1 MSSIDLSQFHQVFF
15 EESLEGLDNMESC
28 LLEIDVTSIDKELI
42 NTIFRAAHSIKGG
55 SATFGFTDIAEF
67 THVIETLLDEV
78 RDGQRGLSQQNVD
91 LFLQAVDCLRN
102 MLADLQN
109 GDKVDTRQA
118 VVLRKQFEQMIAEA
132 DVPDSGTTVE
142 ASSAS
147 DTGQNESGG
156 WKIKFVPG
164 LDIIQTGNEPYRII
178 AELHLLGQVATE
190 VDISRLP
197 DFDSLDGEQCYL
209 GWQFTVTGT
218 DITEAQLNEV
228 FEWVRDDSDIEM
240 TKVDVVA
247 TKIDSVTTNQIK
259 QEPSSVVPMQ
269 PQAEPKP
276 AKVEQQAEAAA
287 GETRQ
292 GSSKNSEHASIRVSI
307 DKIDSLIN
315 MVGEL
320 VITQS
325 MLGELGRDFN
335 MNSLHQLQEGLSQ
348 LEHHTRELQENVM
361 RIRMLPISFTF
372 SRMPRLVR
380 DLSTK
385 LGKKVELKLLGE
397 NTELDKTVMEKIGDP
412 LVHMVRNSL
421 DHGLETPAQ
430 RKAVGKSEV
439 GTLTLNAYHHGG
451 NIVIEIIDDGRGID
465 PDKIRAK
472 AVERGLIKS
481 TDELSREQ
489 IYQLLFR
496 PGFSTAEQVSDVSGR
511 GVGMDVVKR
520 NIQELNGSIEMES
533 EPGRGSTF
541 KIILPLTLAILDGQ
555 LFKLG
560 SETYILPLV
569 SIVESIQIK
578 PQNMNH
584 VAGSV
589 DVFRLRQEYV
599 PIIKLAEVF
608 DVPSGTTD
616 AGDGLLVVVEG
627 DNKKVALLV
636 DDLLGQQQVVIKSL
650 ESNYQRVN
658 GISGATIL
666 GDGTVALI
674 LDVPGII
681 KMSGIRLPNG
691 GSAFIEKGKQTA
703 A

>member
-15 EESLEGLDNMESC
+15 EESLEGLDSMENC
-28 LLEIDVTSIDKELI
+28 LLEIDVSNIDRELI

-55 SATFGFTDIAEF
+55 SGTFGFTDISQF
-67 THVIETLLDEV
+67 THVIETLLDEI
-78 RDGQRGLSQQNVD
+78 RSDQRGLTQANVE
-91 LFLQAVDCLRN
+91 LFLQSVDCLRN
-102 MLADLQN
+102 MLADLQD
-109 GDKVDTRQA
+109 GRSVDLTQADKLRQ
-118 VVLRKQFEQMIAEA
+118 QFEVMINEAEQPSTVVA
-132 DVPDSGTTVE
+132 EDEPENDDARRSG
-142 ASSAS
+142 SR
-147 DTGQNESGG
+147 
-156 WKIKFVPG
+156 WRIKFVPG
-164 LDIIQTGNEPYRII
+164 SDIIQTGNEPYRII
-178 AELHLLGQVATE
+178 AELHLLGDVETE

-197 DFDSLDGEQCYL
+197 EFDVIDGEQCYL
-209 GWQFTVTGT
+209 QWQFWVTGD
-218 DITEAQLNEV
+218 DIREEQLNEV
-228 FEWVRDDSDIEM
+228 FEWVFDESEIEIVCESDVIE
-240 TKVDVVA
+240 KSVIEEVQEKHPEPVKSESSISVPPPPVPSAPKENANEGRHA
-247 TKIDSVTTNQIK
+247 T
-259 QEPSSVVPMQ
+259 
-269 PQAEPKP
+269 
-276 AKVEQQAEAAA
+276 
-287 GETRQ
+287 
-292 GSSKNSEHASIRVSI
+292 SKNAEHASIRVSI

-335 MNSLHQLQEGLSQ
+335 MDSLHLLQEGLSQ

-380 DLSTK
+380 DLSSK
-385 LGKKVELKLLGE
+385 LGKKVELKLIGE
-397 NTELDKTVMEKIGDP
+397 STELDKTVMEKIGDP

-421 DHGLETPAQ
+421 DHGLESPEQ
-430 RKAVGKSEV
+430 RKAVGKSET

-465 PDKIRAK
+465 AEKIRNK
-472 AVERGLIKS
+472 AIERDLIKP

-496 PGFSTAEQVSDVSGR
+496 PGFSTADQVSDVSGR

-533 EPGRGSTF
+533 EPGVGSTF

-578 PQNMNH
+578 PSNMNL

-589 DVFRLRQEYV
+589 DVFRLRHEYV
-599 PIIKLAEVF
+599 PVIKLAEVF
-608 DVPSGTTD
+608 DVSTGTTD
-616 AGDGLLVVVEG
+616 TAEGLLVVVEG

-650 ESNYQRVN
+650 ESNYQRVD

-681 KMSGIRLPNG
+681 KMSGIKLSAS
-691 GSAFIEKGKQTA
+691 GSAFIDKGKQSA

>member
-15 EESLEGLDNMESC
+15 EESLEGLDSMENC
-28 LLEIDVTSIDKELI
+28 LLEIDVSHIDRELI

-55 SATFGFTDIAEF
+55 SGTFGFTDIAQF
-67 THVIETLLDEV
+67 THVIETLLDEI
-78 RDGQRGLSQQNVD
+78 RSDQRGLTQANVE
-91 LFLQAVDCLRN
+91 LFLQSVDCLRN
-102 MLADLQN
+102 MLADLQD
-109 GDKVDTRQA
+109 GRPVDLTQADKLRQ
-118 VVLRKQFEQMIAEA
+118 QFEGMINEPGQPSTVVAE
-132 DVPDSGTTVE
+132 DEPE
-142 ASSAS
+142 NL
-147 DTGQNESGG
+147 DTQLGG
-156 WKIKFVPG
+156 SRWRIKFAPG
-164 LDIIQTGNEPYRII
+164 SDIIQTGNEPYRII
-178 AELHLLGQVATE
+178 AELHLLGSVETE

-197 DFDSLDGEQCYL
+197 EFDAIDGEQCYL
-209 GWQFTVTGT
+209 QWQFLVTGD
-218 DITEAQLNEV
+218 DIREEQLNEV
-228 FEWVRDDSDIEM
+228 FEWVRDDSEIEI
-240 TKVDVVA
+240 VCESEVSENAVIEVVQD
-247 TKIDSVTTNQIK
+247 THPEPVKHGPSVSA
-259 QEPSSVVPMQ
+259 PPPPVAS
-269 PQAEPKP
+269 EPKESANEGRP
-276 AKVEQQAEAAA
+276 V
-287 GETRQ
+287 T
-292 GSSKNSEHASIRVSI
+292 SKNAEHASIRVSI

-335 MNSLHQLQEGLSQ
+335 MDSLHLLQEGLSQ

-380 DLSTK
+380 DLSSK
-385 LGKKVELKLLGE
+385 LGKKVELKLIGE

-421 DHGLETPAQ
+421 DHGLESPEQ
-430 RKAVGKSEV
+430 RKAAGKSET

-465 PDKIRAK
+465 TEKIRNK
-472 AVERGLIKS
+472 AIERELIKP

-533 EPGRGSTF
+533 EPGVGSTF

-578 PQNMNH
+578 PSNMNL

-589 DVFRLRQEYV
+589 DVFRLRHEYV
-599 PIIKLAEVF
+599 PVIKLAEVF
-608 DVPSGTTD
+608 DVSTGTRDT
-616 AGDGLLVVVEG
+616 AEGLLVVVEG

-650 ESNYQRVN
+650 ESNYQRVD

-681 KMSGIRLPNG
+681 KMSGIKLSAS
-691 GSAFIEKGKQTA
+691 GSAFIDKGKQSA